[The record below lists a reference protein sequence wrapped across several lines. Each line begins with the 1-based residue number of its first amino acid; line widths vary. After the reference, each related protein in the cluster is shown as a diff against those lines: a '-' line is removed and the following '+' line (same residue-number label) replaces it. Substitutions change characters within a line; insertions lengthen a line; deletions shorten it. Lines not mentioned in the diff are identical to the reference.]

1 MKFIYSVAFLC
12 IVSVAIAHHDEE
24 QQQARSYFGDA
35 KYLFKTYQECASQDL
50 STCLKLKLYTVVDR
64 IARSNSDLKIYD
76 GVTFVS
82 EKVDEEHSPPKSEQE
97 VEASLPRSLDDKEK
111 SLNQMIMDRLLSYF
125 DNHTL
130 KVKFPSADEMKRS
143 INEARQKGG
152 LGGNKGGSGGGKKN
166 GHYIMIPLL
175 LGSTLVPL
183 AFGALALLAGKAL
196 IVSKLALALASIIG
210 IKKLLSHSHHHESA
224 HEG

>member
-1 MKFIYSVAFLC
+1 MKFIYSITFLC
-12 IVSVAIAHHDEE
+12 IISAAIAHNDEE

-97 VEASLPRSLDDKEK
+97 VEASLPRSLDDKEQ
-111 SLNQMIMDRLLSYF
+111 SLNQMIMDRVLSYF
-125 DNHTL
+125 DSHTL
-130 KVKFPSADEMKRS
+130 KVTSDIPYPTLKISVIDILF
-143 INEARQKGG
+143 INIK
-152 LGGNKGGSGGGKKN
+152 
-166 GHYIMIPLL
+166 
-175 LGSTLVPL
+175 
-183 AFGALALLAGKAL
+183 L
-196 IVSKLALALASIIG
+196 I
-210 IKKLLSHSHHHESA
+210 
-224 HEG
+224 